1 MLQQLRS
8 PRIPH
13 HEALARLASTTV
25 APVLDDASVTTFV
38 TFAESRGFPVIIE
51 EHAEVEAARFE
62 QPAALL
68 DAAGFPVGILS
79 TSSGRIVLEMPE
91 RVVRTGVDAAL
102 VREVAGVASDE
113 PWRVA
118 RVGERLEVTAQGD
131 HGDPHE
137 ENDHHPRTVAEALR
151 SLVHLERDDIGL
163 ALIFGASAG
172 LVALAGPIATQGIV
186 TAVSFGTLQQP
197 LVVIAGLLFVV
208 LALSAALSFAQQFVV
223 EVLARRLFVRVALDV
238 EAVAQPVD
246 LVHGAAG
253 GPAPHFAYV
262 HEVFS
267 LQKSAS
273 TLLVDGAATLMKL
286 LFAFLLLGFYHPYLL
301 AFDAVCIVALVIVL
315 RAPMRRA
322 WRLALETSAKK
333 YEVVHDL
340 ESLVLPVVPGAHH
353 GAPRVAAHVER
364 WLEIRGRSWR
374 QLQYHNVGAMAVGVL
389 MVSGLLL
396 FGGFLVLQGQLSLGQ
411 LVAAELVVSDAAL
424 GTGKLGKLM
433 ASMYDA
439 AVSAEKL
446 RKLTGHALPSF
457 AQPNVPARV
466 RLLPVRAP
474 RAVQTLGRL
483 LAAGFGLFVLVCIF
497 VPWQQTAR
505 GQGRVIAFA
514 PGERTQ
520 ELTTPVDGRVIRW
533 EAVEG
538 QRVKKDD
545 VVAVLGDNDPAIL
558 DRIRTEAESQRARL
572 AAAHARVAAIDERI
586 LALTSSREAAMSA
599 AEHRATMARER
610 IRNAEQSLE
619 AARATAMTASLQEER
634 QKALFSEGL
643 ASKRT
648 VEVAELDKTRTAT
661 EVNRAE
667 VTLSVSRRDAQ
678 AIESDRERVEHD
690 TLAALND
697 ARGSLEVARGDVA
710 SATAELARIE
720 ARLARQDNLV
730 VKAPLDGTIHRVVPR
745 GSADFVKAGETLATI
760 VPDTEERAVELLID
774 GNDVPLVQR
783 SEDVRLQF
791 EGWPAIQF
799 SGWPSVA
806 VGTFGGKV
814 RFVDATDDGSG
825 KFRVVVVPAEQW
837 PEGAYL
843 RQGAR
848 AQGWVLMQRVS
859 VGYEL
864 WRQFNA
870 FPPAMPHVTGKGDAA
885 KGKAEKGK

>member
-1 MLQQLRS
+1 MLS
-8 PRIPH
+8 PREVLTFSH
-13 HEALARLASTTV
+13 DEALGRLTAFRVPAIGASS
-25 APVLDDASVTTFV
+25 APRTFRR
-38 TFAESRGFPVIIE
+38 FAEEHGFPTAVSRVSTI
-51 EHAEVEAARFE
+51 AEDEGSF
-62 QPAALL
+62 
-68 DAAGFPVGILS
+68 
-79 TSSGRIVLEMPE
+79 
-91 RVVRTGVDAAL
+91 VVVDAKGQVIAVVHTDGR
-102 VREVAGVASDE
+102 VRVEIPEADGHTEGSVELLWERAGVPAGE
-113 PWRVA
+113 PLEVV
-118 RVGERLEVTAQGD
+118 RVGERQHQSDPNDPGEGQRVRALGEVL
-131 HGDPHE
+131 
-137 ENDHHPRTVAEALR
+137 RTLI
-151 SLVHLERDDIGL
+151 HLERDEIGL
-163 ALIFGASAG
+163 SLVFGASAG
-172 LVALAGPIATQGIV
+172 LVALAGPIAIQGLV

-223 EVLARRLFVRVALDV
+223 EVLTRRLFVRVALDV
-238 EAVAQPVD
+238 EVGAQARESG
-246 LVHGAAG
+246 HGATEQA
-253 GPAPHFAYV
+253 AHFAYV

-267 LQKSAS
+267 LQKAAS

-301 AFDAVCIVALVIVL
+301 AFDAVCI
-315 RAPMRRA
+315 
-322 WRLALETSAKK
+322 LALGLVLLAPIARTWWLAFDASAKK
-333 YEVVHDL
+333 YDVVHDL
-340 ESLVLPVVPGAHH
+340 ESLVLPSVPGAHRGVPSVGLH
-353 GAPRVAAHVER
+353 LER
-364 WLEIRGRSWR
+364 WLDARHRAWR
-374 QLQYHNVGAMAVGVL
+374 ALQVHNIGAMGVGVL

-396 FGGFLVLQGQLSLGQ
+396 FGGFLVLQGQLTLGQ

-433 ASMYDA
+433 GSMYDA
-439 AVSAEKL
+439 AVSTEKL
-446 RKLTGHALPSF
+446 RTLTGHGLPSF
-457 AQPNVPARV
+457 AQTNVPARV

-474 RAVQTLGRL
+474 QAVRTLGRL
-483 LAAGFGLFVLVCIF
+483 LVAGLALFVLVCVF

-514 PGERTQ
+514 PSERTQ
-520 ELTTPVDGRVIRW
+520 ALTAPVDGRVLRW
-533 EAVEG
+533 DAVEG

-545 VVAVLGDNDPAIL
+545 VVAVLGDNDPVIL
-558 DRIRTEAESQRARL
+558 DRIRTEAEAQRARL
-572 AAAHARVAAIDERI
+572 AASRARVVAIDERI
-586 LALTSSREAAMSA
+586 LALTASREAAMSA

-610 IRNAEQSLE
+610 IRHAEQSLD
-619 AARATAMTASLQEER
+619 AARATAMTALLQEDR
-634 QKALFSEGL
+634 QKSLFGEGL

-648 VEVAELDKTRTAT
+648 LEVAELDKTRTAT
-661 EVNRAE
+661 EANRAE
-667 VTLSVSRRDAQ
+667 VLLSVAKRDAQ
-678 AIESDRERVEHD
+678 AIDSDRERVEQD

-697 ARGSLEVARGDVA
+697 ARGQIESARGEVA
-710 SATAELARIE
+710 SASAELARIE

-730 VKAPLDGTIHRVVPR
+730 VKAPVDGTIHRVTPR
-745 GSADFVKAGETLATI
+745 GAADYVKAGETLATI
-760 VPDTEERAVELLID
+760 VPDTDERAVELMID

-870 FPPAMPHVTGKGDAA
+870 FPPAMPHVAGKGEATRP
-885 KGKAEKGK
+885 KAEKGK

>member
-1 MLQQLRS
+1 VRSGVGTALLREVTGS
-8 PRIPH
+8 
-13 HEALARLASTTV
+13 ADG
-25 APVLDDASVTTFV
+25 APV
-38 TFAESRGFPVIIE
+38 
-51 EHAEVEAARFE
+51 
-62 QPAALL
+62 
-68 DAAGFPVGILS
+68 
-79 TSSGRIVLEMPE
+79 
-91 RVVRTGVDAAL
+91 
-102 VREVAGVASDE
+102 
-113 PWRVA
+113 RVA
-118 RVGERLEVTAQGD
+118 RVGERAEQAHEDHGHDDHGHGGD
-131 HGDPHE
+131 HHGHSRSVGD
-137 ENDHHPRTVAEALR
+137 ALR
-151 SLVHLERDDIGL
+151 SLVRVERDDIAL
-163 ALIFGASAG
+163 ALIFGAAAG
-172 LVALAGPIATQGIV
+172 LIALAGPIATQGIV

-208 LALSAALSFAQQFVV
+208 LALSAALSFAQQFIV
-223 EVLARRLFVRVALDV
+223 EVLSRRLFVRVALDV
-238 EAVAQPVD
+238 EAVARSGD
-246 LVHGAAG
+246 AARGAASQ
-253 GPAPHFAYV
+253 APHFAYV

-273 TLLVDGAATLMKL
+273 MLLVDGAATLMKL

-301 AFDAVCIVALVIVL
+301 AFDAVCIVALALVI

-322 WRLALETSAKK
+322 WRLALDTSAKK

-340 ESLVLPVVPGAHH
+340 EALVLPHVPGAMH
-353 GAPRVAAHVER
+353 GPPRVTAHVER
-364 WLEIRGRSWR
+364 WLDLRARSWR

-411 LVAAELVVSDAAL
+411 LVAAELIVSDAAL
-424 GTGKLGKLM
+424 GTDKLGKLM
-433 ASMYDA
+433 SSMYDA

-446 RKLTGHALPSF
+446 RKLTGAIAPKLAEVNAPT
-457 AQPNVPARV
+457 RV
-466 RLLPVRAP
+466 RLLPIRAP
-474 RAVQTLGRL
+474 RAMTALGRL
-483 LAAGFGLFVLVCIF
+483 LAAGFGLFVAVCVF

-520 ELTTPVDGRVIRW
+520 ELTAPVDGRVIRW
-533 EAVEG
+533 DAVEG

-545 VVAVLGDNDPAIL
+545 VIAVLGDNDPAIL
-558 DRIRTEAESQRARL
+558 DRIRSEAESQRARL
-572 AAAHARVAAIDERI
+572 AAGQARVAAIDERI
-586 LALTSSREAAMSA
+586 LALTASREAAMSA

-619 AARATAMTASLQEER
+619 AARASAMTAALQEDR
-634 QKALFSEGL
+634 QKALFGEGL
-643 ASKRT
+643 SSKRT

-661 EVNRAE
+661 EVARAD
-667 VTLSVSRRDAQ
+667 VSLSVARRDAQ
-678 AIESDRERVEHD
+678 AIESDRARVEQD

-697 ARGSLEVARGDVA
+697 ARGQLESARGDVA
-710 SATAELARIE
+710 SASAELARIE

-730 VKAPLDGTIHRVVPR
+730 VKAPLDGTIHRVIPR

-760 VPDTEERAVELLID
+760 VPDTEERAVELLVD

-814 RFVDATDDGSG
+814 RFVDATDDGTG
-825 KFRVVVVPAEQW
+825 KFRVVVVPAENW

-864 WRQFNA
+864 WRQFNG
-870 FPPAMPHVTGKGDAA
+870 FPPAMPHVSGKPDA